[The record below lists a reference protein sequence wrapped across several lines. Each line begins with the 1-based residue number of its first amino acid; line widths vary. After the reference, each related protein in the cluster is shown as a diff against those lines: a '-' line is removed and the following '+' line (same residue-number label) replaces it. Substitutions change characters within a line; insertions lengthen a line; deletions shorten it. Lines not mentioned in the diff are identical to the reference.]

1 MEAASASRVV
11 YQARWMC
18 SESEAKVG
26 KVFLQEHFHVQS
38 CTYNGLLGLLQL
50 GGRVRYLHDL
60 FDQGLKVS
68 LIGCRIQ
75 AGELQ
80 GRIIAD
86 AGVADHGS
94 SGVKELLTYSRAQ
107 LF

>member
-1 MEAASASRVV
+1 
-11 YQARWMC
+11 
-18 SESEAKVG
+18 
-26 KVFLQEHFHVQS
+26 VFLQEHFHVQS

-50 GGRVRYLHDL
+50 AGRVRYLHDL

-68 LIGCRIQ
+68 LVGCGIH

-80 GRIIAD
+80 AWMIAD

-94 SGVKELLTYSRAQ
+94 SGVKELLPDPSTQ
-107 LF
+107 LI